1 MVTLDRLKNSL
12 RIDSTADDDM
22 LNGYLKAAQSY
33 IQNAIGT
40 DVAEFYT
47 GPSVTDL
54 YDVAVM
60 ALASSYYNV
69 RSSLVSTTT
78 ISVNLP
84 VNSIIGQLRG
94 LYAKQ
99 EEAQNGESN

>member
-12 RIDSTADDDM
+12 RIDGTADDDM
-22 LNGYLKAAQSY
+22 LQGYLVAAQSY

-40 DVAEFYT
+40 DVGAFYT
-47 GPSVTDL
+47 NDSVAPL

-99 EEAQNGESN
+99 EEGLNGESN

>member
-12 RIDSTADDDM
+12 RIDGTADDDM
-22 LNGYLKAAQSY
+22 LNGYLTAAQSY
-33 IQNAIGT
+33 IKNAIGT
-40 DVAEFYT
+40 DVDNFYT
-47 GPSVTDL
+47 ADGVAEL

-94 LYAKQ
+94 LYAKY
-99 EEAQNGESN
+99 EEGQDGESD